1 MMFLLSLLKLNLI
14 YSKINIAIILNI
26 GLSYVIIFFILK
38 TNIHSHERGEEMK
51 FENFEVEEMYYELHR
66 KYVIL
71 HSIPIDK
78 NKLFTYED
86 LELNVK

>member
-1 MMFLLSLLKLNLI
+1 
-14 YSKINIAIILNI
+14 
-26 GLSYVIIFFILK
+26 
-38 TNIHSHERGEEMK
+38 MK

-66 KYVIL
+66 KYGIL

-86 LELNVK
+86 LELLEEDFKMLDEEDW